1 MHARGNLV
9 GAIGLEPTT
18 PTMSRWCSNQLSYA
32 PVIRPGIIP
41 ALTVR
46 LRDADRPALLEH
58 LTALES
64 EDRRLRFGTPLRDE
78 AIAEYVGRIDF
89 GRDGVVAVHD
99 GSMRLLAVIHIAIT
113 DGSAELGLSVLPEAR
128 NQGVGTALFAR
139 AVMHLRNRGANEVFV
154 HCLSENGAMM
164 HIARKLGMAI
174 VPCGPETDARVRVDP
189 PTPQSFMNE
198 WLQDVNADAVRYFG
212 VLAKSPA

>member
-1 MHARGNLV
+1 
-9 GAIGLEPTT
+9 
-18 PTMSRWCSNQLSYA
+18 MSRWCSNQLSYA

-58 LTALES
+58 LTALEG

-78 AIAEYVGRIDF
+78 AIAEYVERIDF
-89 GRDGVVAVHD
+89 AHDGVVAVHD

-113 DGSAELGLSVLPEAR
+113 EESAELGLSVLPEAR

-139 AVMHLRNRGANEVFV
+139 AVMHLRNRGAREVFV

-174 VPCGPETDARVRVDP
+174 VPCGPETDARIRVDP
-189 PTPQSFMNE
+189 PTPQSFFTE
-198 WLQDVNADAVRYFG
+198 WLQDQNADAVRYFG

>member
-1 MHARGNLV
+1 
-9 GAIGLEPTT
+9 
-18 PTMSRWCSNQLSYA
+18 
-32 PVIRPGIIP
+32 
-41 ALTVR
+41 VR

-58 LTALES
+58 LTSLEG
-64 EDRRLRFGTPLRDE
+64 EDRRLRFGSPLRDE
-78 AIAEYVGRIDF
+78 AIAEYVERIDF
-89 GRDGVVAVHD
+89 AHDGVVAVHD

-113 DGSAELGLSVLPEAR
+113 EESAELGLSVLPEAR

-139 AVMHLRNRGANEVFV
+139 AVMHLRNRGAREVFV

-174 VPCGPETDARVRVDP
+174 VPCGPETDARIRVDP
-189 PTPQSFMNE
+189 PTPQSFFTE
-198 WLQDVNADAVRYFG
+198 WLQDQNADAVRYFG